1 MNNSSTSFQSPSFT
15 ANYYM
20 GLSDEQAIKQLN
32 EMGIKFE
39 PNVQKSASAISSSQN

>member
-39 PNVQKSASAISSSQN
+39 LNVQKQTSSSQK